1 MSSTQSIFVVL
12 QFYLKNKSL
21 TVEGVHINEQWVAH
35 ESFSSSLWAGG
46 QAICSVGNFYLLEI
60 LSSVYQYSF

>member
-21 TVEGVHINEQWVAH
+21 TVEGVHIDEQWDAH
-35 ESFSSSLWAGG
+35 ESFSSILGAGG
-46 QAICSVGNFYLLEI
+46 QVICGVVNLYLLQV

>member
-1 MSSTQSIFVVL
+1 MHL
-12 QFYLKNKSL
+12 YLKNTRL

-35 ESFSSSLWAGG
+35 ESFSSSLGAGG
-46 QAICSVGNFYLLEI
+46 QVICGVVNFYSLEI

>member
-1 MSSTQSIFVVL
+1 MSCTHSIFVLL

-21 TVEGVHINEQWVAH
+21 TVEGVHINEEWNAH
-35 ESFSSSLWAGG
+35 EIFSSSLGAGG
-46 QAICSVGNFYLLEI
+46 QAICGVVNFYLLQI

>member
-12 QFYLKNKSL
+12 QCYLKNKSL
-21 TVEGVHINEQWVAH
+21 TVEGVHIDEQWDAH
-35 ESFSSSLWAGG
+35 ESFSSILGAGG
-46 QAICSVGNFYLLEI
+46 QVRCGVVNLYLLQV

>member
-12 QFYLKNKSL
+12 HLYLKNKSL
-21 TVEGVHINEQWVAH
+21 TVEGVHINEEWDAH
-35 ESFSSSLWAGG
+35 ESFSSSLGAGG
-46 QAICSVGNFYLLEI
+46 QVICGVVNFYLLQI